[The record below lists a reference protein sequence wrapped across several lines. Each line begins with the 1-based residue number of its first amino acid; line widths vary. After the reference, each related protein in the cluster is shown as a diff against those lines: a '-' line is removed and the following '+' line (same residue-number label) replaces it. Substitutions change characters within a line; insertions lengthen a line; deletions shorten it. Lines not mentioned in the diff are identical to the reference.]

1 MERGAK
7 PSGSADADLAGALI
21 RQLDQATI
29 FSNLRDVLSLYVSHF
44 HVYGAI
50 LWELAR
56 GTESVE
62 GRRLFVQGEYFRGQ
76 AQPPFF
82 SIPMDSISGKAILE
96 HAPVLRSRLPSGRW
110 PEPVRHP
117 EALDRLKIWAFATV
131 PLRLHGE
138 AAGAYDSALTFYQ
151 RSRPISA
158 RDFASMQRGA
168 ALFPAIYGGILTS
181 VSSSL
186 MMRVQEFLRHA
197 HYPDATTPAEA
208 QVLAR
213 QALEPVIRTISQ
225 SFNNLE
231 TVLYLG
237 DPSIDPDRFDR
248 MAAKWNLDM
257 EPKAS
262 HGRDAS
268 GTGWVLRFGKPLQIL
283 DMGRYEDDRA
293 WYEREYPGMSWS
305 DCGIVQAAGKHF
317 PPSPDRTM
325 RPLSYVCVPVL
336 HQHVVLGALR
346 CCIPREGTYY
356 FDDDLTKALGSV
368 ADLIGDWWAHWLYEQ
383 NQASEN
389 TRLHKLLATLSESNR
404 EALLQLAH
412 PEEEA
417 AKIID
422 LALSACQKLTPEVEA
437 FQVWMKQPDEDA
449 LELAREL
456 RVGSNGTEGTRETV
470 VPLSAGK
477 LPDGRDNA
485 LVVAWKGRKT
495 VHVPNSATSNLALP
509 HWLDCRC
516 FTLAPIMVGDEP
528 HGVLL
533 MANERRPHLRGPV
546 ETVARFIAHQLALY
560 ETLRRQLRAMEEARR
575 QQDNLLLDFQH
586 QIRSP
591 TNMASTYAEML
602 LQAPNR
608 APELAGI
615 IMEATRR
622 ASSIASNLRLFVELA
637 YENTPA
643 STQEVLKP
651 NEVFQKLHR
660 AARNLYNHK
669 ALDKRLEFF
678 FDDSWGSEMGSLRL
692 NGDRLDLVFDNLFD
706 NEVKYSYPNTRVMV
720 SGGRA
725 ADRTEVFFSFRS
737 TGLPISGAE
746 ALKIGTRR
754 GYRGEKAKQ
763 SHPEGTGI
771 GLWLTQKLLLSMHG
785 RLQVFPTDASGTNE
799 IRIYLR
805 RA

>member
-7 PSGSADADLAGALI
+7 PSESADAVFAATLI
-21 RQLDQATI
+21 QQLGQATK
-29 FSNLRDVLSLYVSHF
+29 FSNLRDVLRVYVSHF
-44 HVYGAI
+44 HIYGAI
-50 LWELAR
+50 LWELAH
-56 GTESVE
+56 GVKPVES
-62 GRRLFVQGEYFRGQ
+62 RRLFVQGEYFRDQ

-82 SIPMDSISGKAILE
+82 SIPMNSISGQAILQG
-96 HAPVLRSRLPSGRW
+96 AAMVSRREYG
-110 PEPVRHP
+110 PEVVHHP
-117 EALDRLKIWAFATV
+117 EAPGRLKTSSFASV
-131 PLRLHGE
+131 PLQLHGE
-138 AAGAYDSALTFYQ
+138 ASGAFDSALTFYRQ
-151 RSRPISA
+151 VRPISG
-158 RDFASMQRGA
+158 RELVSMRRGA
-168 ALFPAIYGGILTS
+168 ALFPAIYGGIQTS

-197 HYPDATTPAEA
+197 HYPDATTLAEV
-208 QVLAR
+208 QILAR
-213 QALEPVIRTISQ
+213 RALEPVIRTISQ

-237 DPSIDPDRFDR
+237 DPSIDPDHFDR
-248 MAAKWNLDM
+248 MAAEWTWTA
-257 EPKAS
+257 EPKRS
-262 HGRDAS
+262 YRRDEG

-293 WYEREYPGMSWS
+293 WYERAYPGMFWKDDS
-305 DCGIVQAAGKHF
+305 GIVQMAARQF
-317 PPSPDRTM
+317 PLSADRTM
-325 RPLSYVCVPVL
+325 PPLSYVCVPVL
-336 HQHVVLGALR
+336 HRNVVLGALR
-346 CCIPREGTYY
+346 CCILLQGPYY
-356 FDDDLTKALGSV
+356 FDDDLTKTLGAV
-368 ADLIGDWWAHWLYEQ
+368 ADLIGDWWTHWLYEQ

-422 LALSACQKLTPEVEA
+422 LALSACQKLTPEVEV
-437 FQVWMKQPDEDA
+437 FQVWMKRPDEDA

-456 RVGSNGTEGTRETV
+456 RMGNLPTEGVRETV
-470 VPLSAGK
+470 VPLSTRK
-477 LPDGRDNA
+477 LPDGRENA
-485 LVVAWKGRKT
+485 LTVAWKKRMT
-495 VHVPNSATSNLALP
+495 VHVPNSATGNHALP

-533 MANERRPHLRGPV
+533 MANERQPHLRGPV

-560 ETLRRQLRAMEEARR
+560 ETLRRQLRAMEDARR

-586 QIRSP
+586 QVRSP
-591 TNMASTYAEML
+591 INVASTYAEIL

-608 APELAGI
+608 ASELAGI

-637 YENTPA
+637 HENPPA
-643 STQEVLKP
+643 ATQEVLRP
-651 NEVFQKLHR
+651 YEVFQKLHR
-660 AARNLYNHK
+660 AARNLYNYK
-669 ALDKRLEFF
+669 ALDKRLDFSV
-678 FDDSWGSEMGSLRL
+678 DDSWGSEMGPLRV
-692 NGDRLDLVFDNLFD
+692 NGDHLELVFDNLFD
-706 NEVKYSYPNTRVMV
+706 NEVKYSYPNTRVTV

-737 TGLPISGAE
+737 TGLPISGTE
-746 ALKIGTRR
+746 AVNIGTRR

-771 GLWLTQKLLLSMHG
+771 GLWLTRKLLLSMHG